1 MIEYSTVQDVFFS
14 GTENWDDWEDEE
26 ENEEKAIFHS
36 EPDKLIEAQQVLE
49 PMISLKSVASSN
61 SEESNRRLQSDID
74 RLVKNVQDLDILKL
88 DIKVPSKIKTDE
100 EVDFFAD
107 MTPDIPKQKSSLE
120 KFQTELDTAKQ
131 VNNVRIIQIIQVFLL
146 IFLFR

>member
-1 MIEYSTVQDVFFS
+1 MIDWIFNCARCLFS

-26 ENEEKAIFHS
+26 ENEEKTIFHT

-49 PMISLKSVASSN
+49 PMISMKSVLSSN
-61 SEESNRRLQSDID
+61 SEESHRRLQSDID
-74 RLVKNVQDLDILKL
+74 TLVKNVQDLDILKL

-107 MTPDIPKQKSSLE
+107 MTPNIPKQKSSLE

-131 VNNVRIIQIIQVFLL
+131 VNNKHYY
-146 IFLFR
+146 